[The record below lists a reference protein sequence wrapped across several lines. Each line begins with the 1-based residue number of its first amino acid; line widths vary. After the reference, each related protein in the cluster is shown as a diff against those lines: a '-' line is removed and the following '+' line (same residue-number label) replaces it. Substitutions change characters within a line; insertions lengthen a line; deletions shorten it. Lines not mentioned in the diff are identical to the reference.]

1 MSDKETRSGRNE
13 AKKRVP
19 WILVIMVVLVIIVIG
34 VTIGGVMGSQ
44 GTNKRTVNESSKNSE
59 SNPSTKSST
68 VTESSSEEVSGSLDS
83 DAVTNSGDDT
93 RSTEAT
99 DSSVSDVPINEDVD
113 ELPADAKPDGAGNY
127 VSSDD
132 RIAYIPQDNG
142 TYITLPTSATP
153 YTGRGYKQQL
163 KRAEFKRENLEKGV
177 NKLSDEQLRVLEEIG
192 EN

>member
-19 WILVIMVVLVIIVIG
+19 WILVIMFVLVIIVIG
-34 VTIGGVMGSQ
+34 VIGSQ
-44 GTNKRTVNESSKNSE
+44 GVNKRSMSESSKTSE
-59 SNPSTKSST
+59 SKPSTKSST
-68 VTESSSEEVSGSLDS
+68 VTDSSSEEVAESMDS
-83 DAVTNSGDDT
+83 DAVTNSEDDT
-93 RSTEAT
+93 RSSEAT